1 MVVWEITTVSDAQLE
16 LENVT
21 MIGCVHEQQK
31 TTKTNT
37 ETRKNQTETKQYK
50 AKERSAFLAG
60 RRHLCSS
67 KQPRT
72 PNSY

>member
-1 MVVWEITTVSDAQLE
+1 MVVWEITTVSDAQFE

-37 ETRKNQTETKQYK
+37 ETKQYK
-50 AKERSAFLAG
+50 VKESTASPLLIKA
-60 RRHLCSS
+60 
-67 KQPRT
+67 
-72 PNSY
+72 NSDPQLLLV